1 MALLNDDKNKEQIE
15 SMRKSE
21 AEDLAKLLSQK
32 YGLPYLDLSRMTID
46 IDALKIL
53 AEEEARLG
61 KLAVFQKVGQKLQV
75 AIESPNP
82 ETTQRTLKN
91 LQEKGYKINTFL
103 VSEQSL
109 SRAWKRYSEVPE
121 YEETQRGVI
130 DVSSEK
136 LDEFLKKTS
145 SIEELKN
152 LFVSSATT
160 QKNRKIS
167 EVLEIILAG
176 ALSSDASDIHIEPQE
191 KQIRLRFRLDGV
203 LHDILLFD
211 YKIYNLL
218 LSRIKLVSGLKLNV
232 RNQAQ
237 DGRFSIIKKEA
248 PTGSRGSDQSVGEE
262 IAVRTSVIPE
272 AYGESVVLRILNPK
286 SIAIPFEELGIDK
299 NLMAILEK
307 ELSKPNGMILTTGP
321 TGSGKTTTLYAF
333 LRKIYTPDTKIITL
347 EDPVE
352 YHLPNIV
359 QTQVE
364 EAIGY
369 SFSAGLRSILRQ
381 DPDIIMVGEIRDLE
395 TAKTAIN
402 SALTGH
408 LVLSTL
414 HTNNAAGTIPRLI
427 DLGVNPTSIA
437 PAVNISMAQRLVRK
451 LCDKCKEKYPA
462 SEAEATAIKKVI
474 ATFPE
479 NRKKPD
485 TENIFV
491 WKAKGCKFCNNLGYK
506 GRIGVYEAILIDE
519 EVEPLI
525 LLNPTETEILKKSEK
540 QGILNMKQDGI
551 LKVLNGITSL
561 DELQRVIEL

>member
-1 MALLNDDKNKEQIE
+1 MALLNDDKNKEQMERI
-15 SMRKSE
+15 RKGE

-46 IDALKIL
+46 VDALKVL
-53 AEEEARLG
+53 TEEEARLG
-61 KLAVFQKVGQKLQV
+61 KLAVFQKTGRKLQV
-75 AIESPNP
+75 AVESPNP
-82 ETTQRTLKN
+82 ETTQRILRN
-91 LQEKGYKINTFL
+91 LQEKDYKINTFL
-103 VSEQSL
+103 VSEESL
-109 SRAWKRYSEVPE
+109 ARAWKRYGEVPE
-121 YEETQRGVI
+121 YEEARRGVI

-145 SIEELKN
+145 TTEELKN
-152 LFVSSATT
+152 LFVSSVTT

-176 ALSSDASDIHIEPQE
+176 ALSADASDVHIEPQE
-191 KQIRLRFRLDGV
+191 KQVRLRFRLDGV

-237 DGRFSIIKKEA
+237 DGRFSIKVKE
-248 PTGSRGSDQSVGEE
+248 EE
-262 IAVRTSVIPE
+262 IAVRTSIIPE

-286 SIAIPFEELGIDK
+286 SIAITFEELGINKD
-299 NLMAILEK
+299 LMNILEK
-307 ELSKPNGMILTTGP
+307 ELNKPNGMILTTGP

-333 LRKIYTPDTKIITL
+333 LRKIYAPGSKIITL

-437 PAVNISMAQRLVRK
+437 PAVNISMAQRLTRK
-451 LCDKCKEKYPA
+451 LCDKCKEKQPA
-462 SEAEATAIKKVI
+462 SESETAIIKKII

-479 NRKKPD
+479 NISKPD
-485 TENIFV
+485 TGKIFV
-491 WKAKGCKFCNNLGYK
+491 WKAKGCKFCNSLGYK
-506 GRIGVYEAILIDE
+506 GRIGIYEAILIDE
-519 EVEPLI
+519 EVESLI
-525 LLNPTETEILKKSEK
+525 LLNPTETEILKKSGK
-540 QGILNMKQDGI
+540 QGILNMRQDGI
-551 LKVLNGITSL
+551 LKVINGTTSL